1 MKIYALQGDT
11 LDLICNRYY
20 GRTEGVFETV
30 LAANP
35 GLAALGV
42 VLPHGTTIELPEVS
56 TAPVTGSVNLWD

>member
-42 VLPHGTTIELPEVS
+42 VPPHGTTIELPEVS
-56 TAPVTGSVNLWD
+56 TAPVTESVNLWD

>member
-30 LAANP
+30 LTANP

-56 TAPVTGSVNLWD
+56 TAPVTESVNLWD

>member
-35 GLAALGV
+35 GLTALGV

>member
-42 VLPHGTTIELPEVS
+42 VLPHGTTIELPEFS
-56 TAPVTGSVNLWD
+56 TAPVTESVNLWD